1 MQVQGELT
9 QRRFRVYTHETAPR
23 KIEQLELCGML
34 SHNEKVSPGKE
45 LLKPVGF
52 CEWGSGNFSW
62 CPKVALGSMGKT
74 QKALL
79 QEIVDNQNRNN
90 PAYGQFMREQE
101 EERAK
106 SRADLDKAMSQLPRQ
121 VVTAY
126 ALWIPS
132 ILGFGGL
139 HRFYTRHWLSG
150 MGLLFLGL
158 FTISSISSGG
168 FGGIFFGLLSGALFT
183 IWSFVD
189 LFLIPHQVPNWY
201 GTPTV
206 GTSKPSKRIPQPS
219 RPPAPKVSLD
229 DNLLGNRKGL
239 VPDSRLA
246 PRQKTLSQGIVI
258 LARNRGSR
266 GFSFNDAVIELDVS
280 PDALR
285 PELEKLMNQDLIE
298 SFKGP
303 EGRVLY
309 RELYERY
316 TPGSRPVPKPAPKPQ
331 SLSQRILNTG
341 PRSGLTG
348 F

>member
-52 CEWGSGNFSW
+52 CEWGRGNFSW

-106 SRADLDKAMSQLPRQ
+106 SRADFDKAMSQLPRQ
-121 VVTAY
+121 VITAY

-158 FTISSISSGG
+158 SHYFIHLIRWFWRYFFRFTLRVRSLLFGASLICFSSLIRYQIGMAHR
-168 FGGIFFGLLSGALFT
+168 LSEHLNHQSVYHNHHDHLRQKSPWMITYSATGKV
-183 IWSFVD
+183 W
-189 LFLIPHQVPNWY
+189 FLI
-201 GTPTV
+201 
-206 GTSKPSKRIPQPS
+206 
-219 RPPAPKVSLD
+219 
-229 DNLLGNRKGL
+229 
-239 VPDSRLA
+239 
-246 PRQKTLSQGIVI
+246 
-258 LARNRGSR
+258 
-266 GFSFNDAVIELDVS
+266 
-280 PDALR
+280 
-285 PELEKLMNQDLIE
+285 
-298 SFKGP
+298 
-303 EGRVLY
+303 RV
-309 RELYERY
+309 
-316 TPGSRPVPKPAPKPQ
+316 
-331 SLSQRILNTG
+331 
-341 PRSGLTG
+341 
-348 F
+348 